1 LRSVLQFGESVI
13 EMTTVPTA
21 RSQLSELYV
30 RESAAIEQEFS
41 ATGDGRAAL
50 ARRTALVDA
59 IVQRLWN
66 EIIVGSNPGSNAGSS
81 ASPTT
86 VDPDGPKNFALV
98 ATGGFGRGWLFPH
111 SDIDLLFLHAGNSS
125 ESEFKDPI
133 RRFSQELWDL
143 RLKLSP
149 ATRNLAECERL
160 DPNNVEFAISLLD
173 CRYLAGDREL
183 FSRLREKAVP
193 RLVARDYQNLI
204 QNLAEITRARH
215 HKFGNT
221 VFHLEPNVKDGP
233 GGLRDY
239 NVANWLALISAMEKL
254 KVWPDEKTLL
264 PVSSRRAFDAALD
277 FQMSVRCFLHFRY
290 GRHDNTL
297 IWEAQDEAAARKIG
311 ASIGANDAEIA
322 NTADWMRIYFG
333 HVRSVHRVCMQL
345 LEEIPAA
352 WSSLYR
358 QFQGW
363 RSKVSSADFSVVD
376 GLIFLQQPAG
386 LRDPEILLRL
396 FHFMAEHGLK
406 LSTTTEYKV
415 EQALP
420 ALAATPPRGAELWLY
435 LQETLVQPHAADALR
450 AMNALRLLALL
461 LPELKGIEALVIR
474 DFYHRYT
481 VDEHSFLAIEN
492 LHRLK
497 ESKSEWDQRFAELQ
511 SELEQPELLYLAL
524 LLHDSGK
531 AVPSENH
538 VELSLQLTDSC
549 AERLDLDPVDRDTL
563 RYLVASHLE
572 MAAAT
577 RRDVFDPANVKSF
590 AEKVGVPERLKMLCL
605 MTYADIKAV
614 NPEAM
619 TPWKADNLWQ
629 LYIACANYLSRSADE
644 RVHTADDGSSVA
656 PSSVAPS
663 SLASSNLAH
672 LRSLAPVAGK
682 KINIFLEGLPQ
693 RYLRIHGA
701 TDVLAHAEMAT
712 RLGQDGVQLNLKQVR
727 HWYELTLITTDRPFL
742 FASVSGTLAAWGMNI
757 VKANAF
763 SNAAGIVVDTF
774 YFTDRFR
781 TLEMN
786 LQEWERLKKSI
797 AAVVKGEADV
807 ARMLRDRLKSEKGNA
822 TKVKIATQ
830 IEFDDG
836 CSASSTLVQ
845 VLTQDRPG
853 LLYRMCSLISKHEC
867 NIEIALIETEGQM
880 AIDILYLTS
889 GGAKLSAARQSA
901 LGQALRDELA
911 AK

>member
-1 LRSVLQFGESVI
+1 
-13 EMTTVPTA
+13 
-21 RSQLSELYV
+21 LY
-30 RESAAIEQEFS
+30 S
-41 ATGDGRAAL
+41 G
-50 ARRTALVDA
+50 
-59 IVQRLWN
+59 
-66 EIIVGSNPGSNAGSS
+66 
-81 ASPTT
+81 
-86 VDPDGPKNFALV
+86 
-98 ATGGFGRGWLFPH
+98 
-111 SDIDLLFLHAGNSS
+111 GNS
-125 ESEFKDPI
+125 ENELKDPI

-149 ATRNLAECERL
+149 ATRNLAECEKF

-173 CRYLAGDREL
+173 CRYLAGAREL
-183 FSRLREKAVP
+183 FSKLREKTVP
-193 RLVARDYQNLI
+193 RLVGRECQNLI
-204 QNLAEITRARH
+204 QNLGDLTRARH

-254 KVWPDEKTLL
+254 KVWPDMKTLL

-277 FQMSVRCFLHFRY
+277 FQMSVRCFLHFRHA
-290 GRHDNTL
+290 RHDNTL
-297 IWEAQDEAAARKIG
+297 TWEMQDEAAARKIG
-311 ASIGANDAEIA
+311 TGDMEITNA
-322 NTADWMRIYFG
+322 ADWMRVYFG
-333 HVRSVHRVCMQL
+333 HVRSVHRVCNQL

-358 QFQGW
+358 QLQGW
-363 RSKVSSADFSVVD
+363 RSRVPSEDFSVVD
-376 GLIFLQQPAG
+376 GLIFLRQQQQSDG
-386 LRDPEILLRL
+386 LRDPEMLLRL

-461 LPELKGIEALVIR
+461 LPELKGIEALVVR

-497 ESKSEWDQRFAELQ
+497 ESKSEWDRRFAELLG
-511 SELEQPELLYLAL
+511 ELEQPELLYLAL

-531 AVPSENH
+531 AVPSDNH
-538 VELSLQLTDSC
+538 VEVSLQLTDSC
-549 AERLDLDPVDRDTL
+549 VERLDLDPVDRETV

-572 MAAAT
+572 MSAAM
-577 RRDVFDPANVKSF
+577 RRDVFDPANVKMF
-590 AEKVGVPERLKMLCL
+590 AERVGVPERLKMLCL

-644 RVHTADDGSSVA
+644 RVHTSNDGSS
-656 PSSVAPS
+656 
-663 SLASSNLAH
+663 LAH

-701 TDVLAHAEMAT
+701 TDVLAHAEMAA
-712 RLGQDGVQLNLKQVR
+712 RLGQDSVQLNLKQVR

-742 FASVSGTLAAWGMNI
+742 FASVSGALAAWGMNI

-763 SNAAGIVVDTF
+763 SNAAGMVVDTF

-797 AAVVKGEADV
+797 AAVIKGEADV
-807 ARMLRDRLKSEKGNA
+807 ARMLRDRLKSEKANR

-836 CSASSTLVQ
+836 CSAHSTLVQ
-845 VLTQDRPG
+845 ILTQDRPG
-853 LLYRMCSLISKHEC
+853 LLYRMCSLVSKHEC

-880 AIDILYLTS
+880 AIDVLYLTS
-889 GGAKLSAARQSA
+889 GGVKLSADRQAA